1 MTVFEDAFIQCLKD
15 GVYPGPSN
23 INERKPNGYRFNR
36 LNGKDTRRRIEMM
49 YDFAVPYLRGVPIE
63 WSANGYAPTKYNSNT
78 VPVPW
83 HDRYYMGANPVR
95 YADHYE
101 MGARKHE
108 ILHPDKPWELKSK

>member
-23 INERKPNGYRFNR
+23 INERKPNGRRFNR

-63 WSANGYAPTKYNSNT
+63 WSKSGYVPIKYNNGT
-78 VPVPW
+78 VPVPRQDLYSM
-83 HDRYYMGANPVR
+83 DRFSGV
-95 YADHYE
+95 YE
-101 MGARKHE
+101 MGTRKHE
-108 ILHPDKPWELKSK
+108 IQDPNKPWELKSK